1 MALHQAVLAQ
11 EVLEYLDIKENRN
24 FIDVTFGQGGHSR
37 LILEKNGPEGKVLGI
52 DWNPE
57 AFSGASTLKTEYPKR
72 LTVKYGN
79 FADLDQLMKT
89 EKRKKWDGI
98 LADLG
103 WSMDEIKTSGRGL
116 SFQIEEPLNMV
127 YGNLE
132 GENAWD
138 LINKAPFEKL
148 LLIFRDYG
156 EERWAHRI
164 ASRIVEHRR
173 LAKIDTTTQLADLV
187 ANSIP
192 KKFHSHHIH
201 PATRVFQA
209 LRIAVNH
216 ELENLENFL
225 PQAKKYLKSGGRLVV
240 ISFHSLEDRI
250 VKQAF
255 RQWMK
260 DGEGKVIT
268 KRPVIAGAEELE
280 RNRASRSAK
289 LRVWE
294 KL

>member
-1 MALHQAVLAQ
+1 MPLHQAVLPK
-11 EVLEYLDIKENRN
+11 EVLEYLDVKANAN
-24 FIDVTFGQGGHSR
+24 YIDVTFGQGGHSR
-37 LILEKNGPEGKVLGI
+37 LILEATAPEGKVLGL
-52 DWNPE
+52 DWNE
-57 AFSGASTLKTEYPKR
+57 AAFTGASSLKNLYPQR
-72 LTVKYGN
+72 LTIKYGN
-79 FADLDQLMKT
+79 FADLDLLMKS
-89 EKRKKWDGI
+89 EKRKYWDGI

-103 WSMDEIKTSGRGL
+103 WSMDEIKTSGKGL
-116 SFQIEEPLNMV
+116 SFQLDEKLDMV
-127 YGNLE
+127 YGNAQ
-132 GENAWD
+132 GDNAWD
-138 LINKAPFEKL
+138 VINKAPFEKL
-148 LLIFRDYG
+148 LMIFREYG

-164 ASRIVEHRR
+164 ATRIVEHRK
-173 LAKIDTTTQLADLV
+173 LVAIDTSKQLADLI

-192 KKFHSHHIH
+192 KRFHSHHIH

-216 ELENLENFL
+216 ELENLESFL
-225 PQAKKYLKSGGRLVV
+225 GQAKNYLKPGGRLVV

-280 RNRASRSAK
+280 NNRASRSAK
-289 LRVWE
+289 LRTWE

>member
-1 MALHQAVLAQ
+1 MPLHQAVLPKEA
-11 EVLEYLDIKENRN
+11 LEYLAVKANGN
-24 FIDVTFGQGGHSR
+24 YIDATFGQGGHSR
-37 LILEKNGPEGKVLGI
+37 LILEASAPKGTVLGI
-52 DWNPE
+52 DWNAE
-57 AFSGASTLKTEYPKR
+57 AFAGAGSLKSLYEKR
-72 LTVKYGN
+72 LTMKYGN
-79 FADLDQLMKT
+79 FADLDLLMKS
-89 EKRKKWDGI
+89 EKRKYYDGI

-103 WSMDEIKTSGRGL
+103 WSMDEIKSSGLGL

-127 YGNLE
+127 YGNAQ
-132 GENAWD
+132 GDNAWD
-138 LINKAPFEKL
+138 LVNKASFEKL
-148 LLIFRDYG
+148 LMIFRDYG

-164 ASRIVEHRR
+164 ATRIVENRK
-173 LAKIDTTTQLADLV
+173 LAPIDTSTQLADLI

-192 KKFHSHHIH
+192 KRFHSHHIH

-216 ELENLENFL
+216 ELENLEKFL
-225 PQAKKYLKSGGRLVV
+225 VQAKKYLKPGGRLVV

-268 KRPVIAGAEELE
+268 KKPVIAGAEELE
-280 RNRASRSAK
+280 KNRASRSAK
-289 LRVWE
+289 LRAWE
-294 KL
+294 RG

>member
-1 MALHQAVLAQ
+1 MSLHQAVLAK
-11 EVLEYLDIKENRN
+11 EVLEYLNIKENRN
-24 FIDVTFGQGGHSR
+24 YIDVTFGQGGHSR
-37 LILEKNGPEGKVLGI
+37 LILQANGPEGKVLGI

-57 AFSGASTLKTEYPKR
+57 AFEGAGSLKKDFPKR

-79 FADLDQLMKT
+79 FADLDELMKT
-89 EKRKKWDGI
+89 EKRKNWDGI

-103 WSMDEIKTSGRGL
+103 WSMDEIKSSGRGL
-116 SFQIEEPLNMV
+116 SFQIDEPLNMV
-127 YGNLE
+127 YGNVE
-132 GENAWD
+132 SENAWD
-138 LINKAPFEKL
+138 LVNKAPFEKL
-148 LLIFRDYG
+148 LIIFRDYG

-164 ASRIVEHRR
+164 ATRIVEQRR
-173 LAKIDTTTQLADLV
+173 LAKIDTTKQLADLV

-192 KKFHSHHIH
+192 KRFHSHHIH

-216 ELENLENFL
+216 ELENLEKFL
-225 PQAKKYLKSGGRLVV
+225 VQAKKYLKPGGRLVV

-268 KRPVIAGAEELE
+268 KKPVIAGAEELE
-280 RNRASRSAK
+280 KNRASRSAK

>member
-1 MALHQAVLAQ
+1 MSLHQAVLAN
-11 EVLEYLDIKENRN
+11 EVLEHLNIKENRN
-24 FIDVTFGQGGHSR
+24 YIDVTFGQGGHSR
-37 LILEKNGPEGKVLGI
+37 LILQANGPEGKVLGI

-57 AFSGASTLKTEYPKR
+57 AFEGAGSLKKDFPKR

-79 FADLDQLMKT
+79 FADLDELMKT
-89 EKRKKWDGI
+89 EKRKNWDGI

-103 WSMDEIKTSGRGL
+103 WSMDEIKSSGRGL
-116 SFQIEEPLNMV
+116 SFQIDEPLNMV
-127 YGNLE
+127 YGNVE
-132 GENAWD
+132 SDNAWD
-138 LINKAPFEKL
+138 LVNKAPFEKL
-148 LLIFRDYG
+148 LMIFRDYG

-164 ASRIVEHRR
+164 AMRIVEQRR
-173 LAKIDTTTQLADLV
+173 LAKIDTTKQLADLV

-192 KKFHSHHIH
+192 KRFHSHHIH

-216 ELENLENFL
+216 ELENLERFL

-260 DGEGKVIT
+260 DGEGKVVT
-268 KRPVIAGAEELE
+268 KKPVIAGAEELE
-280 RNRASRSAK
+280 KNRASRSAK

>member
-1 MALHQAVLAQ
+1 MALHQAVLAK
-11 EVLEYLDIKENRN
+11 EVLEYLNVKENRN
-24 FIDVTFGQGGHSR
+24 YIDVTFGQGGHSR
-37 LILEKNGPEGKVLGI
+37 LILENNGPDGKVLGI
-52 DWNPE
+52 DWNSE
-57 AFSGASTLKTEYPKR
+57 AFEGSSSLKNDYPKR

-79 FADLDQLMKT
+79 FADLDNLMKT
-89 EKRKKWDGI
+89 EKLKNWDGI

-103 WSMDEIKTSGRGL
+103 WSMDEIKSSGRGL
-116 SFQIEEPLNMV
+116 SFQIDEPLNMV
-127 YGNLE
+127 YGNMD

-138 LINKAPFEKL
+138 LVNKAPFEKL
-148 LLIFRDYG
+148 LMIFRDYG

-164 ASRIVEHRR
+164 ATRIVEQRR
-173 LAKIDTTTQLADLV
+173 LTKIDSTLQLAELV
-187 ANSIP
+187 VNAIP
-192 KKFHSHHIH
+192 KKFQSHHIH

-216 ELENLENFL
+216 ELENLEKFL
-225 PQAKKYLKSGGRLVV
+225 PQAKKYLKPGGRLVV

-268 KRPVIAGAEELE
+268 KKPVIAGAEELE

-294 KL
+294 KR

>member
-1 MALHQAVLAQ
+1 MSLHQAVLAN
-11 EVLEYLDIKENRN
+11 EVLEHLNIKENRN
-24 FIDVTFGQGGHSR
+24 YIDVTFGQGGHSR
-37 LILEKNGPEGKVLGI
+37 LILQANGPEGKVLGI

-57 AFSGASTLKTEYPKR
+57 AFEGAGSLKKDFPKR

-79 FADLDQLMKT
+79 FADLDELMKT
-89 EKRKKWDGI
+89 EKRKNWDGI

-103 WSMDEIKTSGRGL
+103 WSMDEIKSSGRGL
-116 SFQIEEPLNMV
+116 SFQIDEPLNMV
-127 YGNLE
+127 YGNVE
-132 GENAWD
+132 SENAWD
-138 LINKAPFEKL
+138 LVNKAPFEKL
-148 LLIFRDYG
+148 LMIFRDYG

-164 ASRIVEHRR
+164 ATRIVEQRR
-173 LAKIDTTTQLADLV
+173 LAKIDTTKQLADLV

-192 KKFHSHHIH
+192 KRFHSHHIH

-216 ELENLENFL
+216 ELENLERFL

-260 DGEGKVIT
+260 DGEGKVVT
-268 KRPVIAGAEELE
+268 KKPVIAGAEELE
-280 RNRASRSAK
+280 KNRASRSAK

-294 KL
+294 KG